1 MTKAANVS
9 VTLTAIEIEHI
20 LLALS
25 CFDSEVDEHFH
36 VTEKLNSTLTMSRE
50 KALPLMKS
58 GGADKIEAYAQ
69 KVVEDMDIDDLMDAV
84 KESIIDRMEDLP
96 EPDALGEIE
105 ESVYADEILNK

>member
-1 MTKAANVS
+1 MTKATNVS
-9 VTLTAIEIEHI
+9 VTLTATEIEHI

-25 CFDSEVDEHFH
+25 CFDSEVDEHFR
-36 VTEKLNSTLTMSRE
+36 VTEKLISALAMVMSRE
-50 KALPLMKS
+50 KTL
-58 GGADKIEAYAQ
+58 ADKIEAYAQ
-69 KVVEDMDIDDLMDAV
+69 KVVDDMDIDDLMDAV